1 MGTKNYS
8 LGDSLGNEDTRS
20 VCVPVTSS
28 IFKKAGGGQNYV
40 HGGSSIQEMLV
51 PVLEITAARGSNAKE
66 PVAIELMTSN
76 RRITGLST
84 TLEFYQKNAISDIYD
99 PASFWLYFEDANGE
113 RISNEEVYVANS
125 KAEDA
130 NQRFNKFVFEFV
142 NRRYSVEDTYYLVIK
157 NQKTDLAERI
167 KFIIDNPFAQSF
179 DFDI

>member
-1 MGTKNYS
+1 M
-8 LGDSLGNEDTRS
+8 
-20 VCVPVTSS
+20 
-28 IFKKAGGGQNYV
+28 
-40 HGGSSIQEMLV
+40 
-51 PVLEITAARGSNAKE
+51 
-66 PVAIELMTSN
+66 
-76 RRITGLST
+76 
-84 TLEFYQKNAISDIYD
+84 
-99 PASFWLYFEDANGE
+99 YFEDANGE